1 MALEKSKIKGMVGQ
15 LGLPILTGFDFMHF
29 FFSSIGSVD
38 FFLCISFYCW
48 DLI

>member
-29 FFSSIGSVD
+29 FFLFDRV
-38 FFLCISFYCW
+38 C
-48 DLI
+48 